1 MVPFPSPYPFDIAMY
16 IALAVIVVLAISM
29 LGFKFFISAST
40 NKLKLFVE
48 DYKNVD
54 RASHNRVDDLTEW
67 VTPEFYTAFHSKK
80 ILQYF
85 ETGVLPEGLDYEKLL
100 RSRVTLVLYFLSRDV
115 NTPPDVLF
123 KLSKS
128 SRAEDIPLEALSNP
142 SVPVEALEKAAA
154 SYHFDIRQVVAANPK
169 TPSEILAK
177 FVNDIELISTV
188 LDNPNADTIV
198 FQTVLLDHIKD
209 VKTVPKNMI
218 PGWTFYAVQSMVNHP
233 NIGSTELKAIVNE
246 FPELA
251 DQATHIR
258 KDVFTLDY
266 LMKKST
272 QFPEYGIAAIKN
284 YRPQLNV
291 LLEEQY
297 GMDAKDMPDK
307 WVMHS
312 LGWV

>member
-1 MVPFPSPYPFDIAMY
+1 MVPFPSSYPFDIAMY
-16 IALAVIVVLAISM
+16 IALAILAVLAISV
-29 LGFKFFISAST
+29 LGFKFFIAAST
-40 NKLKLFVE
+40 DKLRKFVE

-54 RASHNRVDDLTEW
+54 RASHNRVDDLTQW

-80 ILQYF
+80 ILQYL
-85 ETGVLPEGLDYEKLL
+85 ETGTLPKGLDYSKLL
-100 RSRVTLVLYFLSRDV
+100 HSRVTLVSYFLARDIA
-115 NTPPDVLF
+115 TPPDVLYT
-123 KLSKS
+123 LSRS

-154 SYHFDIRQVVAANPK
+154 SYHFDIRQVVAANPN
-169 TPSEILAK
+169 TPSEVLTK

-188 LDNPNADTIV
+188 LDNPNADTVV

-209 VKTVPKNMI
+209 VKTVPRNMI

-233 NIGSTELKAIVNE
+233 NIGSTELKAIVDE

-258 KDVFTLDY
+258 KEVFTLDY
-266 LMKKST
+266 LMEKSK
-272 QFPEYGIAAIKN
+272 QYPEYGIAALNN
-284 YRPQLNV
+284 YRPQLNL